1 MIVDLLRHGEP
12 EGGQR
17 YRGDGCDDPLSALGW
32 AQMERAVAVDDGWQ
46 RVISSPMLRCRAFA
60 ERLAQAHGLPLG
72 FAPDLREVGYGD
84 WEGRTRE
91 ALQRERP
98 EEYRAFYADPVHA
111 RPQGAEPLAAFRRR
125 VEAAFLQEVGSLEA
139 ERVLVV
145 AHAGVIRALVGWV
158 MAAPDARLFQL
169 ECDYASRTRLHRH
182 PTRGW
187 RLLHTN
193 RQPGEGG

>member
-17 YRGDGCDDPLSALGW
+17 YRGHGCDDPLSARGW
-32 AQMERAVAVDDGWQ
+32 SQMERAVWGEEEWQ
-46 RVISSPMLRCRAFA
+46 YVVSSPMQRCRAFA
-60 ERLAQAHGLPLG
+60 EHLAGSQALPITLES
-72 FAPDLREVGYGD
+72 DLREVGFGD
-84 WEGRTRE
+84 WEGRTRVE
-91 ALQRERP
+91 LQRDRP

-111 RPQGAEPLAAFRRR
+111 RPSGAEPLEAFRRR
-125 VEAAFLQEVGSLEA
+125 VEAGFEGAVASLAA

-158 MAAPDARLFQL
+158 MGVPDDRLFQF

-182 PTRGW
+182 PARGW
-187 RLLHTN
+187 RLIHAN
-193 RQPGEGG
+193 RV